1 MNTFLDIVII
11 LSIII
16 LAFSMVGMVYR
27 MVKGPSLHDKIMA
40 LDAFGVMLMAMIAL
54 IAMTLHTTYLL
65 VVILLIGILAYIATI
80 AFAKYLE
87 KGVIFENDR
96 DHSE

>member
-1 MNTFLDIVII
+1 MTTFLDIII
-11 LSIII
+11 IISIII
-16 LAFSMVGMVYR
+16 LAFAMLGMIYR
-27 MVKGPSLHDKIMA
+27 MVKGPSLHDKVVA
-40 LDAFGVMLMAMIAL
+40 LDALGILLMAMIAL
-54 IAMTLHTTYLL
+54 MAMTLRTTYLL

-96 DHSE
+96 HDND